1 MPEYLYKCPNDH
13 SKEVL
18 HRMLY
23 STGIVCDCGEAMHR
37 VPQAVGVVWG
47 GLPPHKEHNIG
58 PAAREVLDNF
68 DENREKYIA
77 KQEKRGKYIN
87 E

>member
-1 MPEYLYKCPNDH
+1 MPTYVYKCPESH
-13 SKEVL
+13 YKEVL

-23 STGIVCDCGEAMHR
+23 STGIVCDCGEAMSR
-37 VPQAVGVVWG
+37 VPQVPSVVWG

-58 PAAREVLDNF
+58 PAAREVLDNY
-68 DENREKYIA
+68 DANRAAHIA
-77 KQEKRGKYIN
+77 KQEARGKYLN